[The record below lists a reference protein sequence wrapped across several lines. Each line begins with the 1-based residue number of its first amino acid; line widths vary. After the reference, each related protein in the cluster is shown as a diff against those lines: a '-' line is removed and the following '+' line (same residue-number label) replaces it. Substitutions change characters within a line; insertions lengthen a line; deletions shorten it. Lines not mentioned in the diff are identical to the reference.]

1 MYKKY
6 IAAPWDTK
14 KLSMALSYL
23 VGEMGDIEE
32 FLTVKD
38 PVRDFSRLQKEAK
51 LAEQGFVCAIDGKP
65 LVWNDAHAAHIIAH
79 TKGGRTVY
87 SNLAMVRKI
96 HNDAMGTM
104 SVEDYVE
111 SLHLQ
116 VA

>member
-38 PVRDFSRLQKEAK
+38 PVRDFTRLEKEAR
-51 LAEQGFVCAIDGKP
+51 LAEQDFKCAVDGKP
-65 LVWNDAHAAHIIAH
+65 LDWKDAHAAHIKSH
-79 TKGGRTVY
+79 KKGGKTVY
-87 SNLAMVRKI
+87 SNLVMVRAKY
-96 HNDAMGTM
+96 NEEMGTM
-104 SVEDYVE
+104 DFNDYMSTKKSV
-111 SLHLQ
+111 
-116 VA
+116 A